1 MHWRTGTHNLRLWAP
16 RLRSMWHRSRL
27 FTRPFSHAPVF
38 LSFVLSH
45 GVFPYSQIRSQWVPR
60 VFFLLYPFGFSDA
73 YFVFVRY
80 TKSSVKVPFLIFHA
94 FTRAFTHE
102 FPFPYAVTMR
112 FLMRSSAH
120 QRFMCFK
127 TSSRVFR
134 CIPPP
139 SAWPVPGCFHG
150 TFVFDV
156 CW

>member
-1 MHWRTGTHNLRLWAP
+1 
-16 RLRSMWHRSRL
+16 MWHRSRL

-102 FPFPYAVTMR
+102 FPFPYAFTMR
-112 FLMRSSAH
+112 FLMRLFV
-120 QRFMCFK
+120 R
-127 TSSRVFR
+127 TSTISCVLKRVPVCSVVSHPRVPDRYSVVSLVRLLSFR
-134 CIPPP
+134 Y
-139 SAWPVPGCFHG
+139 
-150 TFVFDV
+150 VFPDV
-156 CW
+156 CG